1 MEGVYRTLDIVEIHM
16 SKLDVDTKIA
26 FTKIPKKKEE
36 NINYGSRKV
45 EEKYT
50 EIQLVVQ
57 ITVKNMMKIND
68 QEVMK

>member
-50 EIQLVVQ
+50 EIQLVV
-57 ITVKNMMKIND
+57 
-68 QEVMK
+68 